1 MPVRPNSLTMEVIAQ
16 DVAADA
22 VRRRDW
28 EAYRFTEYAHALIKK
43 GKIEDAKECVERA
56 KHTIQRNIREQS

>member
-1 MPVRPNSLTMEVIAQ
+1 MPVRPNSLSMEVIAQ

-22 VRRRDW
+22 IRRRDW

-43 GKIEDAKECVERA
+43 GKDEDAQECLERA
-56 KHTIQRNIREQS
+56 KQFLARNIHGQS

>member
-1 MPVRPNSLTMEVIAQ
+1 MPIRPNSLSMEVIAQ

-43 GKIEDAKECVERA
+43 GKEEDAQECLERA
-56 KHTIQRNIREQS
+56 KEALARNINGQY